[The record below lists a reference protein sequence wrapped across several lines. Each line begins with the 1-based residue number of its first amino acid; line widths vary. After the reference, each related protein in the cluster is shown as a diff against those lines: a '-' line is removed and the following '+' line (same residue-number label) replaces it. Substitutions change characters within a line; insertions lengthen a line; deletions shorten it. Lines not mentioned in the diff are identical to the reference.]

1 MPPAPPSPASEVPSE
16 APSLERHR
24 LRRDDRHVRAHA
36 VVRSAGTAMTPDAD
50 FIAAMQQGIPP
61 INPPDPLAELEA
73 SEGICA
79 QESDE

>member
-1 MPPAPPSPASEVPSE
+1 
-16 APSLERHR
+16 
-24 LRRDDRHVRAHA
+24 
-36 VVRSAGTAMTPDAD
+36 MTPDAD

-73 SEGICA
+73 VEGICA

>member
-1 MPPAPPSPASEVPSE
+1 
-16 APSLERHR
+16 
-24 LRRDDRHVRAHA
+24 
-36 VVRSAGTAMTPDAD
+36 MTPDAD

-61 INPPDPLAELEA
+61 ITPPDPLAELEA